1 MKMNRNDVKMAV
13 PMPGKGSNLLRW
25 KIDIDTYRKLG
36 RELIT
41 DRLTALFELIKN
53 CYDANAREVYLD
65 FFNVSSQDG
74 KITIKDDGI
83 GMSLWDFRNKWMVIS
98 TGAKRL
104 ERTSPPPF
112 YRVLLGEKGIGR
124 FAVDKLAS
132 KVIIRTKRA
141 GMSQWLLVEIDWS
154 KYDNIKNNG
163 VIDREK
169 LKNSSPGVDALEK
182 AEIIYPSEHKE
193 FFYWSE
199 DIESEEE
206 LIIRIE
212 KAGGKKDPDYL
223 AAMWKET
230 HKIYLT
236 DIEHKISSEPAK
248 LEEHGTELIL
258 NPLRETWDKDD
269 IERVYWEL
277 TKVLPPDSNLGYG
290 FKIILNSNEHPGPY
304 KNKVVVNRAIDFAT
318 EFVEIEGAE
327 DCQER
332 IEFDDKKGKLKKVKG
347 NVEKF
352 GPIRFKLYYFD
363 QYGKANFRKH
373 YKYFK
378 IDGIKIY
385 RDGVITNP
393 FAELS
398 EDINKQRDILGIDK
412 RRWSGFFE
420 KVSSRDL
427 IGIVQ
432 ITKEKNPKIIDA
444 TNRQDFIDCAE
455 YRSLKDFI
463 VDQIFQLEKLLK
475 YKKEKDRKI
484 TDIHLKEARKN
495 LKEVKTS
502 LNKLIEK
509 VPGEY
514 KSDLMAFKKIIL
526 TLDRKF
532 KKGVQKQDELEKEIK
547 NREELYQSI
556 ISLDGFSKMVAH
568 ALSVSLGKI
577 KGMAEYMKD
586 KMSDFYIEKQE
597 IFIKYSRMIYSEMSK
612 TTKILDFMLDFTRVH
627 LKPKVFHL
635 SLIIKDVLE
644 VNEFNFTQESIEVEK
659 FLDPS
664 ITIYANE
671 SAFRIIIEN
680 LVSNSRKALRNIDG
694 SRKIKISLLKEGG
707 EKIALLFSDN
717 GIGIPPENRD
727 KIYEVYFT
735 TTADQ
740 GGAGLGLYIV
750 KNFLKSYKGE
760 ISLVNSEFKPH
771 GASFKI
777 TLPIKKEDQN
787 E

>member
-1 MKMNRNDVKMAV
+1 
-13 PMPGKGSNLLRW
+13 
-25 KIDIDTYRKLG
+25 
-36 RELIT
+36 
-41 DRLTALFELIKN
+41 LTALYELIKN

-65 FFNVSSQDG
+65 FFNVSSHDG

-163 VIDREK
+163 VIDRKK

-277 TKVLPPDSNLGYG
+277 TIVLPPDSNLGYG

-318 EFVEIEGAE
+318 EFVEIEGTE

-378 IDGIKIY
+378 IDG
-385 RDGVITNP
+385 
-393 FAELS
+393 
-398 EDINKQRDILGIDK
+398 
-412 RRWSGFFE
+412 
-420 KVSSRDL
+420 
-427 IGIVQ
+427 
-432 ITKEKNPKIIDA
+432 
-444 TNRQDFIDCAE
+444 
-455 YRSLKDFI
+455 
-463 VDQIFQLEKLLK
+463 
-475 YKKEKDRKI
+475 
-484 TDIHLKEARKN
+484 
-495 LKEVKTS
+495 
-502 LNKLIEK
+502 
-509 VPGEY
+509 
-514 KSDLMAFKKIIL
+514 
-526 TLDRKF
+526 
-532 KKGVQKQDELEKEIK
+532 
-547 NREELYQSI
+547 
-556 ISLDGFSKMVAH
+556 
-568 ALSVSLGKI
+568 
-577 KGMAEYMKD
+577 
-586 KMSDFYIEKQE
+586 
-597 IFIKYSRMIYSEMSK
+597 
-612 TTKILDFMLDFTRVH
+612 
-627 LKPKVFHL
+627 
-635 SLIIKDVLE
+635 
-644 VNEFNFTQESIEVEK
+644 
-659 FLDPS
+659 
-664 ITIYANE
+664 
-671 SAFRIIIEN
+671 
-680 LVSNSRKALRNIDG
+680 

-707 EKIALLFSDN
+707 EKIPLLFSDN
-717 GIGIPPENRD
+717 CIGIPPENRD

>member
-1 MKMNRNDVKMAV
+1 
-13 PMPGKGSNLLRW
+13 MPEKESNLLRW

-41 DRLTALFELIKN
+41 DRLTALYELIKN

-65 FFNVSSQDG
+65 FFNVSSPDG

-98 TGAKRL
+98 TAAKRL
-104 ERTSPPPF
+104 EKTSPPPF

-132 KVIIRTKRA
+132 KVIIRTKRE
-141 GMSQWLLVEIDWS
+141 GMSERLLFEIDWS

-169 LKNSSPGVDALEK
+169 LKSPSPGVEELEK
-182 AEIIYPSEHKE
+182 AGIIYPSEHKE

-206 LIIRIE
+206 LITRIDKTE
-212 KAGGKKDPDYL
+212 GEKDPDYL
-223 AAMWKET
+223 AALWKET

-236 DIEHKISSEPAK
+236 DIEHKVSLEPGK
-248 LEEHGTELIL
+248 LEEQGTELIL
-258 NPLRETWDKDD
+258 SPLRETWDKDD

-277 TKVLPPDSNLGYG
+277 SKVLPPDSNLEYG
-290 FKIILNSNEHPGPY
+290 FKIILNSNEHFEIY

-318 EFVEIEGAE
+318 EFFELEGTE

-332 IEFDDKKGKLKKVKG
+332 IEFDDKKGKLKKTKG

-352 GPIRFKLYYFD
+352 GPIKFKLYYFD

-373 YKYFK
+373 YQYYR
-378 IDGIKIY
+378 INGIKIY

-393 FAELS
+393 FAEFT

-463 VDQIFQLEKLLK
+463 VAQIFQLEKLLK

-484 TDIHLKEARKN
+484 TDKHLKEARKD
-495 LKEVKTS
+495 LKAVKTS
-502 LNKLIEK
+502 LNKLAEK

-514 KSDLMAFKKIIL
+514 KSDLMAFKKIVL

-532 KKGVQKQDELEKEIK
+532 KEGVRKQDELEKEIK
-547 NREELYQSI
+547 SKEYLYQSI

-568 ALSVSLGKI
+568 ALSISLGKI

-597 IFIKYSRMIYSEMSK
+597 IFIKYSRKIYAEMSK
-612 TTKILDFMLDFTRVH
+612 TAQVLDFMLDYTRVH
-627 LKPKVFHL
+627 SKPKLLYL
-635 SLIIKDVLE
+635 SLLIKEVLE
-644 VNEFNFTQESIEVEK
+644 VNEFNFKQECIEVEK
-659 FLDPS
+659 FLDPT
-664 ITIYANE
+664 ITIFANE

-680 LVSNSRKALRNIDG
+680 LISNSRKALRNIDG
-694 SRKIKISLLKEGG
+694 NRKIKISLFKDGG
-707 EKIALLFSDN
+707 EKIVLLFSDN

-740 GGAGLGLYIV
+740 GGAGLGLYVV

-760 ISLVNSEFKPH
+760 ISLVANEFKAH

-777 TLPIKKEDQN
+777 TLPIKKENQN